1 MRPAQLGIEPFIL
14 PQGGCEPLIRAI
26 FRAAGITPRV
36 QFEVRDMATILAMV
50 QEELGVTLVPALALP
65 LAPIGG
71 VRALPLD
78 PPVQRP
84 IGLVV
89 RSRAAASPAVTAFIQ
104 QARTWAKAHGYGRE

>member
-1 MRPAQLGIEPFIL
+1 
-14 PQGGCEPLIRAI
+14 
-26 FRAAGITPRV
+26 V

-50 QEELGVTLVPALALP
+50 HEELGVTLVPALALP

-89 RSRAAASPAVTAFIQ
+89 RSRDAASPAVAAFIH
-104 QARTWAKAHGYGRE
+104 QARAWAKAHGYGRASCTQG

>member
-1 MRPAQLGIEPFIL
+1 VRPAQLGPEPFIL

-26 FRAAGITPRV
+26 FRAAGITPCV
-36 QFEVRDMATILAMV
+36 QFEVRDMATIFAMV

-65 LAPIGG
+65 LTPVG

-89 RSRAAASPAVTAFIQ
+89 RSRDAASPAVTAFIQ